1 MHSMS
6 ESATAG
12 RERKRRETTR
22 TLISLARQATASD
35 GLNGFTIEE
44 LCERAGIS
52 RRTFFNYFASKEDAV
67 LGFALHHDSTEADE
81 RFVARRSTAPAG
93 DLSATLLNDLAA
105 LYEER
110 WAALEVDRTAVRELM
125 AATEREPKLI
135 PHMIQRHQQDEAKD
149 AALVARREGLAPDDP
164 RALAA
169 AQMIGHVARLAMPAS
184 LAPDHPRPF
193 AEVLEEQLAIA
204 AELFRTTSPAPPH
217 DRPGKH
223 E

>member
-1 MHSMS
+1 M
-6 ESATAG
+6 G

-22 TLISLARQATASD
+22 ALISLARQATASD
-35 GLNGFTIEE
+35 GLHGFTIEE

-81 RFVARRSTAPAG
+81 RFVARRGTPPTG
-93 DLSATLLNDLAA
+93 EISATLLIDLAA

-110 WAALEVDRTAVRELM
+110 WAALEVDRAAVQELM

-149 AALVARREGLAPDDP
+149 AALVARREGLAPHDP
-164 RALAA
+164 RARAA
-169 AQMIGHVARLAMPAS
+169 AQMIGHVARIAMPAS
-184 LAPDHPRPF
+184 LDPDHPRPF
-193 AEVLEEQLAIA
+193 AEVLEEQLGIA
-204 AELFRTTSPAPPH
+204 SEIFRAQSPASLPH
-217 DRPGKH
+217 SPGKH